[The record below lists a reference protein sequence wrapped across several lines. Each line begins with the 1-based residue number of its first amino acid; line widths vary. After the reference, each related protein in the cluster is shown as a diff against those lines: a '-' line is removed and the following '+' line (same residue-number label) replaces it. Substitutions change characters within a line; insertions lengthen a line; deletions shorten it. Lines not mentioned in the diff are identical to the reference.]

1 MKRALGVA
9 GVSVVL
15 SLGFGG
21 IAHAEPPV
29 PNEHNCAG
37 VATSAG
43 AGPEFGEAISG
54 VARLFP
60 AAIPTLFDFA
70 NCGDNGQGL

>member
-15 SLGFGG
+15 TLGFGG
-21 IAHAEPPV
+21 IAHADPPTQ
-29 PNEHNCAG
+29 NEHNCAG
-37 VATSAG
+37 VGTSAG
-43 AGPEFGEAISG
+43 AGPGFGQVISA
-54 VARLFP
+54 VAQLFP

-70 NCGDNGQGL
+70 NCGENGQGL